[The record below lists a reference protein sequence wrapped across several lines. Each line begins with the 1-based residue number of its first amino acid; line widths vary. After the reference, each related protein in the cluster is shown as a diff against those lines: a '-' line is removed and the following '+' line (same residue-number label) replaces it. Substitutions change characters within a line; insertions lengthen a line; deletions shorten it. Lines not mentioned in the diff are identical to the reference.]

1 MKNTFLSLAIIVV
14 AGTTGQMTSCEDQTE
29 KSLPAD
35 PVEINLSL
43 KQREVVASA
52 NRFGFDLFRPVV
64 AGEETGT
71 NIMISPFSV
80 TSALSM
86 TLNGASGETFNAVR
100 SALRY
105 DGQSLE
111 EVNETYRR
119 LVTEMVPVDE
129 RVVMEIANSVWAE
142 NNFRVKKEFMDALK
156 EWYLAEARN
165 FDVTDPRSVDI
176 INGWIE
182 EKTHDRIQNM
192 LSSLDRDLV
201 MLLVNAV
208 YFNGKWKHQFDIK
221 NTAERPFFVTPGN
234 PVKVP
239 VMYQK
244 QKFAMSRQEKVTLVE
259 LPYGQGNYSMVVALP
274 DEEIAPSEIVTGL
287 DAGKWEEWM
296 ESLSYGPT
304 EVELYMPKFKYEY
317 KRKLN
322 DDLISLGMG
331 PAFAPGIAD
340 FSRISDEEIFISFVL
355 HQTFIEN
362 KEEGTEAAAATV
374 IGFTRTSLPPEPEV
388 IDINRPFLYFIRETT
403 TGTIVF
409 MGLVAD
415 PTGE

>member
-43 KQREVVASA
+43 KQRKVVASA

-156 EWYLAEARN
+156 EWYLAAAWR
-165 FDVTDPRSVDI
+165 TSVALRYSMPSSSKASRPLA
-176 INGWIE
+176 
-182 EKTHDRIQNM
+182 KTSSVVPSKNRFVKSPPM
-192 LSSLDRDLV
+192 PVAKVRSSLS
-201 MLLVNAV
+201 
-208 YFNGKWKHQFDIK
+208 
-221 NTAERPFFVTPGN
+221 
-234 PVKVP
+234 
-239 VMYQK
+239 
-244 QKFAMSRQEKVTLVE
+244 MSRTSKARWDSTL
-259 LPYGQGNYSMVVALP
+259 PPRN
-274 DEEIAPSEIVTGL
+274 
-287 DAGKWEEWM
+287 
-296 ESLSYGPT
+296 
-304 EVELYMPKFKYEY
+304 
-317 KRKLN
+317 
-322 DDLISLGMG
+322 
-331 PAFAPGIAD
+331 
-340 FSRISDEEIFISFVL
+340 
-355 HQTFIEN
+355 
-362 KEEGTEAAAATV
+362 
-374 IGFTRTSLPPEPEV
+374 TRT
-388 IDINRPFLYFIRETT
+388 
-403 TGTIVF
+403 
-409 MGLVAD
+409 
-415 PTGE
+415 

>member
-192 LSSLDRDLV
+192 LSSLDRDLG
-201 MLLVNAV
+201 LLL
-208 YFNGKWKHQFDIK
+208 
-221 NTAERPFFVTPGN
+221 N
-234 PVKVP
+234 P
-239 VMYQK
+239 
-244 QKFAMSRQEKVTLVE
+244 AI
-259 LPYGQGNYSMVVALP
+259 
-274 DEEIAPSEIVTGL
+274 DE
-287 DAGKWEEWM
+287 
-296 ESLSYGPT
+296 
-304 EVELYMPKFKYEY
+304 
-317 KRKLN
+317 
-322 DDLISLGMG
+322 
-331 PAFAPGIAD
+331 
-340 FSRISDEEIFISFVL
+340 
-355 HQTFIEN
+355 
-362 KEEGTEAAAATV
+362 
-374 IGFTRTSLPPEPEV
+374 
-388 IDINRPFLYFIRETT
+388 IN
-403 TGTIVF
+403 
-409 MGLVAD
+409 
-415 PTGE
+415 